1 MADQPA
7 PVTHAPN
14 KLNKRLYVVF
24 TVPVDG
30 DVAGDR
36 AVVRAEH
43 LEYQYEL
50 ERRGIMFAA
59 GPFLNADGQ
68 PNGSGLIIYRAD
80 SLEAAT
86 EIAKNDPFHRHGFRT
101 FTIMPWRVSE
111 GTFSVRVNY
120 SSGTY
125 HFD

>member
-1 MADQPA
+1 MAEQPTA
-7 PVTHAPN
+7 AHAPN

-24 TVPVDG
+24 TTPVEG
-30 DVAGDR
+30 EVAGDR
-36 AVVRAEH
+36 AAARAEH

-59 GPFLNADGQ
+59 GPFLNKDGQ
-68 PNGSGLIIYRAD
+68 PNGSGMIIYRAD

-86 EIAKNDPFHRHGFRT
+86 EIADNDPFHKQGFRRY
-101 FTIMPWRVSE
+101 TIMPWRVSE
-111 GTFSVRVNY
+111 GTFSVRINY

-125 HFD
+125 QFD